1 MIMFVYRRWRRYFRT
16 DRELLEII
24 MADLTRLNAAVA
36 ANTEAVTLVSAKIDE
51 LSGIQD
57 QTAIDAAALQ
67 IETNNAA
74 MLAKVTPPST
84 V

>member
-1 MIMFVYRRWRRYFRT
+1 MIRSLYRRFFWRT

-36 ANTEAVTLVSAKIDE
+36 ANTAAVAAVVAA
-51 LSGIQD
+51 LSVND
-57 QTAIDAAALQ
+57 QAAIDAAATQ
-67 IETNNAA
+67 IETNNTALTTA
-74 MLAKVTPPST
+74 ITPPST